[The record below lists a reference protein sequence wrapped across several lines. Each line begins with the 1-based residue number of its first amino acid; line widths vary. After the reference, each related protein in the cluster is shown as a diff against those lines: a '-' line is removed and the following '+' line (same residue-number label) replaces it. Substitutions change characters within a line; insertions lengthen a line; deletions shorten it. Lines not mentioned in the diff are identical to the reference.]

1 MFSQVLHTYLEAGF
15 PLVVVGHKVVSLT
28 HLVKLGHVVSAHDSE
43 MRSSAKM
50 TNKQLEAL
58 LMSVSQQKPFRADAL

>member
-1 MFSQVLHTYLEAGF
+1 M
-15 PLVVVGHKVVSLT
+15 VVGHKVVSLT

-50 TNKQLEAL
+50 TNKR
-58 LMSVSQQKPFRADAL
+58 SVLHKEKLRGESSHRENLASVLILTGRL